1 VVIPLTAAHALDPQ
15 ALASFPN
22 KFDSN
27 IVPRSTHHANVIR
40 KQFVN
45 CIPNYEA
52 YEKEISKED
61 KAFVDELR
69 RREKELL
76 KWI

>member
-1 VVIPLTAAHALDPQ
+1 MPIPYMVAHALYHQ

-22 KFDSN
+22 KFDCN
-27 IVPRSTHHANVIR
+27 IVPRSTQHANVIR

-52 YEKEISKED
+52 YEKEISRED

-69 RREKELL
+69 RSEKELL